1 MNSIDTYR
9 DISITS
15 EVIGAAPAQQI
26 TLLFEKLN
34 QDIATASEAL
44 QIKDIVVKCKKLSN
58 AQDILLYFIDL
69 LDFNADPEMANR
81 LLGIYNHLQNLL
93 FWANARNDLD
103 KLNEAKTVAQNLN
116 DWWNHVNS

>member
-15 EVIGAAPAQQI
+15 EVIGAAPVQQI

-34 QDIATASEAL
+34 QDIATASEAV

-69 LDFNADPEMANR
+69 LDFDADTEMANR

-93 FWANARNDLD
+93 FWANARNDLE
-103 KLNEAKTVAQNLN
+103 KLNEAKIIAQNLN